1 MIVYSSTHLI
11 TKSVPTL
18 EKGWHSLWYVL
29 INVSNL
35 LQPIH
40 LSLLLLDG
48 LVVDVL
54 IVRHELVDGA

>member
-1 MIVYSSTHLI
+1 MIVYSSTHLF

-18 EKGWHSLWYVL
+18 EKGWHSLCYVL

-35 LQPIH
+35 LQSVH